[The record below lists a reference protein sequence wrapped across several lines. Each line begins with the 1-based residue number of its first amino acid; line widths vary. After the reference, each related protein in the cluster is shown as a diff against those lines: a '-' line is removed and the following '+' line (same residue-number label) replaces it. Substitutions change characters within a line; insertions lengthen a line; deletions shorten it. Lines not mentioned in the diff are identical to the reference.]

1 MIHIL
6 LKFITYHNISP
17 PSLLHSPTTHVIF
30 FIQHLSSIFVPC
42 FAAFHSARTPFCAL
56 PL

>member
-17 PSLLHSPTTHVIF
+17 SSLLHSPTTHVIF